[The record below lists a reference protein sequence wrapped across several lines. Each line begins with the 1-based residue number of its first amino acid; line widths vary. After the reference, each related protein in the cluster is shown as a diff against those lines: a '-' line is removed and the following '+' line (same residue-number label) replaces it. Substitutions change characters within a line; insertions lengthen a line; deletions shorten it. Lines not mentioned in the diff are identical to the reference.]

1 MGISS
6 TDTEMKNKKVLIGV
20 TGGIAAYKICNLV
33 RLFVKAG
40 AEVRVIMTPAATKI
54 VSPLTL
60 SVLSNNEVIINMFPE
75 PGSYETLEKA
85 EHSTWHINLGVWAD
99 VFLIAPATANSIAKI
114 EAGICDNFL
123 LSTVLAARCPVI
135 LSPTM
140 DVDMYH
146 NKITQRN
153 IESLKEKGF
162 IIINPVEGELASGL
176 YGEGKMPE
184 PEELFDFTSKIL
196 LKKKELEG
204 QKVLITAGPTREK
217 IDPVRFISNF
227 SSGKMGYALA
237 EEAYSRGAEVIL
249 ISGPVNLNS
258 SKGIK
263 LIKVNSA
270 TEMFEAVKSNI
281 KDINLAIMTAAVS
294 DYRPKTESEHKL
306 KKGAENFNLELEKNP
321 DILEYLGKN
330 KKDFFLIGFALE
342 TNNEEEYARKK
353 LREKNADMIVLN
365 NPKEEGAGF
374 NTDTNKVTIITEDT
388 LEREDLMLKR
398 EVAELII
405 EKYLEMKNRK

>member
-1 MGISS
+1 
-6 TDTEMKNKKVLIGV
+6 MKNKKVLIGI

-33 RLFVKAG
+33 RLFVKAE
-40 AEVRVIMTPAATKI
+40 AEVRVVMTPAATKI

-75 PGSYETLEKA
+75 SVNYEASEKV
-85 EHSTWHINLGVWAD
+85 EHNTWHINLGIWAD

-123 LSTVLAARCPVI
+123 LATVMAARCPVI

-153 IESLKEKGF
+153 IESLRRKGF
-162 IIINPVEGELASGL
+162 IIIDPVEGELASGL

-184 PEELFDFTSKIL
+184 PEELFEFTRKVLI
-196 LKKKELEG
+196 KKKDLKW
-204 QKVLITAGPTREK
+204 QKILITAGPTREK

-227 SSGKMGYALA
+227 SSGKMGYAIA

-249 ISGPVNLNS
+249 VSGPVNLTL

-270 TEMFEAVKSNI
+270 SEMFEAVKENI
-281 KDINLAIMTAAVS
+281 KDIKLAIMTAAVS
-294 DYRPKTESEHKL
+294 DYRPKTELKNKL
-306 KKGAENFNLELEKNP
+306 KKGAGNIKIELEKNP
-321 DILEYLGKN
+321 DILKYLGKN

-353 LREKNADMIVLN
+353 LIEKNADLIILN
-365 NPKEEGAGF
+365 NPNEDGAGF
-374 NTDTNKVTIITEDT
+374 NTETNKVTLITKNS
-388 LEREDLMLKR
+388 LERKALMHKR
-398 EVAELII
+398 EVAEII
-405 EKYLEMKNRK
+405 IDKYKEMKNKK